1 MTKGHCGRITRQDYA
16 KGKGK
21 NPCGKTV
28 KVDNPYEVWINE
40 PSGFEWRVLKTYQHP
55 EKEADNLYA
64 RRFVAAKSPYTYDS
78 WEYGDTYSTEILKYG
93 KLKMA
98 DAEWKELYE
107 PTT

>member
-1 MTKGHCGRITRQDYA
+1 LRT
-16 KGKGK
+16 
-21 NPCGKTV
+21 PFGKTR
-28 KVDNPYEVWINE
+28 KVESPYAIYTN
-40 PSGFEWRVLKTYQHP
+40 SGAGFEWRVLKTYQHP

-64 RRFVAAKSPYTYDS
+64 RWFVAAKSPYTYDR
-78 WEYGDTYSTEILKYG
+78 WEYGDTYATEILEYG

>member
-1 MTKGHCGRITRQDYA
+1 LRTPFGKIRKVESPYA
-16 KGKGK
+16 IYT
-21 NPCGKTV
+21 NSS
-28 KVDNPYEVWINE
+28 
-40 PSGFEWRVLKTYQHP
+40 SGFEWRVLKTYQHP

-64 RRFVAAKSPYTYDS
+64 RWFVAAKSPYTYDS

-107 PTT
+107 PIT